1 LLHHAAEPSA
11 VHEYVDAHNQVH
23 EVAMRATSLTVVPA
37 VCIFDLGSREEHRDV
52 RLPLVWRGRQLQALV
67 VHQGEDGRGHYIAAG
82 RAKGGVWWVKSDT
95 EVEAVDSVT
104 DIHMAA
110 CLAVYCGKFK
120 NSV

>member
-1 LLHHAAEPSA
+1 MR
-11 VHEYVDAHNQVH
+11 EYVDAENRLH
-23 EVAMRATSLTVVPA
+23 ELAMRATELTVVPP

-52 RLPLVWRGRQLQALV
+52 RLPLVWRGRKLQALV
-67 VHQGEDGRGHYIAAG
+67 VHQGQDGCGHYVAAG

-104 DIHMAA
+104 EIHMAA